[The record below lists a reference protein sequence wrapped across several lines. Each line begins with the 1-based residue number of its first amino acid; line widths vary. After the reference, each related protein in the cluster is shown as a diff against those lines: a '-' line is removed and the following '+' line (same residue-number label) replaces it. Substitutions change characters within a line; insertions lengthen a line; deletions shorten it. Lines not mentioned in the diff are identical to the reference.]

1 MKTRTKVIL
10 GTGGVALFAV
20 AAVLGSNGS
29 RTTGIDARTEEVQRR
44 NLVETVTASGN
55 VRARRKVDISSDI
68 SARVTEML
76 VEEGADVVEGQ
87 VLLRLDPTRFQASLS
102 RSQAALLQARAQVAQ
117 ARANYLQAERDAQRL
132 GELRAR
138 DSLLVSRQDLENAQT
153 QEEVQRS
160 LVESA
165 EYGVSQSEA
174 AVEEAQDNLAKT
186 IIRAPMAGRVTRLN
200 VEQGETVI
208 VGTMNNPGSLVLT
221 VSDLSVMEVVLEVD
235 ETDVP
240 EIQLGDSA
248 AVDLDA
254 FPDRKFAGV
263 VTEIGNSAI
272 RSPSASAGTGQ
283 TPTIDF
289 EVVVTLQ
296 DGEVELRP
304 DLSATAD
311 LVTAT
316 RDDAL
321 SIPIIA
327 LTVRELSPDSA
338 VSAGAVAA
346 GARGEATGESSGQ
359 AAGQESG
366 EQANGRGSAAPI
378 EVEGAY
384 VVRDGVATFVPVD
397 VGIAGQEYFEVLCG
411 LSEGDTVV
419 SGPYQIVRT
428 LSDGSRIRPSDPDEG
443 DGKGGG
449 EDSNSSN

>member
-1 MKTRTKVIL
+1 MQTRTKVVV
-10 GTGGVALFAV
+10 GTGIVAILAT
-20 AAVLGSNGS
+20 AAVVGSNGT
-29 RTTGIDARTEEVQRR
+29 RTPGIDARIEDVGRR

-68 SARVTEML
+68 SARVTQLL
-76 VEEGADVVEGQ
+76 VEEGADVVQGQ
-87 VLLRLDPTRFQASLS
+87 ILLRLDPTRFQASLS
-102 RSQAALLQARAQVAQ
+102 RNQAALLQARAQVAQ

-132 GELRAR
+132 TDLRAR

-153 QEEVQRS
+153 QYEVQRS
-160 LVESA
+160 LLESA
-165 EYGVSQSEA
+165 EYGVNQSEA
-174 AVEEAQDNLAKT
+174 ALEEAQDNLAKT

-240 EIQLGDSA
+240 NIQLGDSA
-248 AVDLDA
+248 TVDLDA
-254 FPDRKFAGV
+254 FPNREFAGL

-272 RSPSASAGTGQ
+272 RSPSTVAGTGQ

-296 DGEVELRP
+296 DPNVELRP

-321 SIPIIA
+321 SIPS
-327 LTVRELSPDSA
+327 SP
-338 VSAGAVAA
+338 
-346 GARGEATGESSGQ
+346 
-359 AAGQESG
+359 
-366 EQANGRGSAAPI
+366 
-378 EVEGAY
+378 
-384 VVRDGVATFVPVD
+384 
-397 VGIAGQEYFEVLCG
+397 
-411 LSEGDTVV
+411 
-419 SGPYQIVRT
+419 
-428 LSDGSRIRPSDPDEG
+428 
-443 DGKGGG
+443 
-449 EDSNSSN
+449 

>member
-1 MKTRTKVIL
+1 MRTRNKVIV
-10 GTGGVALFAV
+10 GTGLVALLAT

-29 RTTGIDARTEEVQRR
+29 RATGIEARVEGIERR
-44 NLVETVTASGN
+44 NLVQTVTASGN

-76 VEEGADVVEGQ
+76 VEEGEEVTAGQ

-102 RSQAALLQARAQVAQ
+102 RSQAALLQAQAQVAQ
-117 ARANYLQAERDAQRL
+117 ARANYLQAQRDAQRL
-132 GELRAR
+132 ADLRAR
-138 DSLLVSRQDLENAQT
+138 DSLLVSLQDVENAQT

-160 LVESA
+160 LLESA
-165 EYGVSQSEA
+165 EYGVSQSQA
-174 AVEEAQDNLAKT
+174 AVEESQDNVSKT

-200 VEQGETVI
+200 VEEGETVI

-240 EIQLGDSA
+240 DIELGDSA
-248 AVDLDA
+248 TVELDA
-254 FPDRKFAGV
+254 FPGREFAGL

-272 RSPSASAGTGQ
+272 RSPSVSAGTGQ

-296 DGEVELRP
+296 DPAVELRP

-338 VSAGAVAA
+338 ATAGASGSSDASPA
-346 GARGEATGESSGQ
+346 GADDA
-359 AAGQESG
+359 
-366 EQANGRGSAAPI
+366 SADAPM

-384 VVRDGVATFVPVD
+384 VLREGIVAFMPVEI
-397 VGIAGQEYFEVLCG
+397 GIVGQEYFEVVSG
-411 LSEGDTVV
+411 LAEGDSVV

-428 LSDGSRIRPSDPDEG
+428 LSDGDRIQPSDPDEG
-443 DGKGGG
+443 DGDGSGGG
-449 EDSNSSN
+449 S